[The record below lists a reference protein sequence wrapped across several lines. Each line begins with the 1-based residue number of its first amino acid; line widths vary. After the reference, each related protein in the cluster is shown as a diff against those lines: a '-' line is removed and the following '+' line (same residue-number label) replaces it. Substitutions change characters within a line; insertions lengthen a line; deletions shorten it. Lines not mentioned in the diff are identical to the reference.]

1 MKKHQHLEQTLAF
14 ERVSTPPPHHPTTT
28 HHPPSQAYCLY
39 RLGRH
44 EEALT
49 AVTAIDASNAEAA
62 QQLQAQ
68 LQYRTDRGADALA
81 TYTALR
87 AAGSVDPG
95 ELAANTVAAALLAG
109 RPEEGLAIASDK
121 SRGAPR
127 FETVF
132 NAACCSL
139 ALGQPA
145 QAEEQLLLAQRLGA
159 AVCCVAPTS
168 TMHDIDRARHR
179 HPTSPFFGITGAPHG
194 TGQELLF
201 EEGCEEAEV
210 EAELAPL
217 ATQLAYTY
225 AQCVGGVLPLYIWFL
240 ACVDS
245 SRRQHPI
252 IACADS
258 SGQPR

>member
-1 MKKHQHLEQTLAF
+1 MTFCLLCMPT
-14 ERVSTPPPHHPTTT
+14 STRR
-28 HHPPSQAYCLY
+28 SYQAYCLY

-49 AVTAIDASNAEAA
+49 AAAAIDASNAEAA

-68 LQYRTDRGADALA
+68 LQYRTDRGADSLA

-109 RPEEGLAIASDK
+109 RPEDGLAVASDK

-139 ALGQPA
+139 ALGQAA
-145 QAEEQLLLAQRLGA
+145 QAEEQLLLAQRLGMLLCDV
-159 AVCCVAPTS
+159 VCVDALFFSPLLVSAFDVMMKGKS
-168 TMHDIDRARHR
+168 TYFTDKGRKHVFHCQ
-179 HPTSPFFGITGAPHG
+179 PC

-225 AQCVGGVLPLYIWFL
+225 SQCVAGS
-240 ACVDS
+240 AC
-245 SRRQHPI
+245 
-252 IACADS
+252 
-258 SGQPR
+258 